1 MTTPT
6 IVSTVVEPR
15 RIAIVRRDVVTPLGP
30 ATARSVSATA
40 RRWRGTGS
48 VRLAVGG
55 GNCFRDPGGGGGES
69 VSPLAVV
76 GERGLARAGR
86 SEQHGS
92 VLGGEEEGGAGGL
105 LDRSGR
111 PRRNEPV
118 EDPHE
123 LRRGFADRDHAREPG
138 RGRRER
144 REIHAFR
151 ATAGDQH
158 DALAPLQ

>member
-48 VRLAVGG
+48 VRLAMGG
-55 GNCFRDPGGGGGES
+55 GNSFRDPGG
-69 VSPLAVV
+69 
-76 GERGLARAGR
+76 
-86 SEQHGS
+86 
-92 VLGGEEEGGAGGL
+92 
-105 LDRSGR
+105 
-111 PRRNEPV
+111 
-118 EDPHE
+118 
-123 LRRGFADRDHAREPG
+123 
-138 RGRRER
+138 GRRER

-158 DALAPLQ
+158 DALAPLQGSERGMGVRGLGVVDERHASRPPDDLAAMGRRRRHSETRDDRAGGEPE